1 MARTDVSIVNIALS
15 RLGVTTPI
23 TALTDTTSEQAIQA
37 NLIYETV
44 RDSLVSEYPWRFA
57 TKHAPLSEVM
67 ADLYQTEYSYVY
79 SYPSDCLRILRVYSE
94 GTEFDDGRHEHEVY
108 LTDCMCCGGEEQK
121 VIATDLADAHADYIA
136 QVTDPEQFSP
146 LFADCLSWRL
156 AAELSVPLARDFDK
170 RQHLMEIY
178 MHTLDSAREV
188 DMQEGYRRWRKS
200 GGRYASKR

>member
-57 TKHAPLSEVM
+57 TKHAPLLEVM

-121 VIATDLADAHADYIA
+121 VIATDLADAHADYIVK
-136 QVTDPEQFSP
+136 VTDPELFTP
-146 LFADCLSWRL
+146 AFADCLSWRL
-156 AAELSVPLARDFDK
+156 AAELAIPLARDFSRRDALYETYL
-170 RQHLMEIY
+170 R
-178 MHTLDSAREV
+178 TLEGARSL
-188 DMQEGYRRWRKS
+188 DMSEGYRRWRRARGKYRDS
-200 GGRYASKR
+200 R